1 MDKLKSLQTDLKAAQ
16 DALTALQDEL
26 PQFHALLTDN
36 EGDAQRLKSER
47 ASLDAQAQARGRV
60 NVARELLEQ
69 HRADIETARG
79 EVDRLEVLAVRE
91 RTLAEMAETALE
103 AKRQREIL
111 EAALAAGNS
120 ALLKHITKIDD
131 TQVAMSLARNRFL
144 DLGGKLSPAFT
155 VLNYPRGWSN
165 EKIQKEATTGEAILD
180 ELRSRGIDLN
190 DVLTPSP
197 DARRTSVFDL
207 SHPGDVVFP
216 EPFGWLIPKLIQ
228 VFRRHKF
235 GDDASSL

>member
-1 MDKLKSLQTDLKAAQ
+1 M
-16 DALTALQDEL
+16 
-26 PQFHALLTDN
+26 
-36 EGDAQRLKSER
+36 
-47 ASLDAQAQARGRV
+47 V
-60 NVARELLEQ
+60 
-69 HRADIETARG
+69 ETAK
-79 EVDRLEVLAVRE
+79 
-91 RTLAEMAETALE
+91 E

-111 EAALAAGNS
+111 EAALAAGNT

-131 TQVAMSLARNRFL
+131 TQVAMSLARDRFL

-155 VLNYPRGWSN
+155 VLNYPSGWSN

-180 ELRSRGIDLN
+180 ELRGRGIDLS

-207 SHPGDVVFP
+207 SHPRDVVFP

-235 GDDASSL
+235 GHDASSL